1 MKKTCLFLLLNLFT
15 LSVFG
20 QFFNQEDHI
29 ESYTGFFDFYYDSNS
44 DKIYLA
50 VDKLDTDFLYVSAL
64 SEGLGSND
72 IGLDRGQL
80 GGGVVVHFE
89 KRGDKLLLVQDN
101 QDYRAITDNQAER
114 KSIKEAFAKSI
125 LYGFKVEKEE
135 NGVYLVDA
143 TSFLIRD
150 EHGVSNRLGG
160 NNQGSFS
167 LDKSRSAFNLNRT
180 KAFEN
185 NVEFDA
191 YLTFKG
197 RANGRALRSVSPD
210 ASSITVAQH
219 HSFVKL
225 PEDGFEPR
233 KFDPRA
239 SSNFMSFMDYSTPVD
254 EPIVKRYIN
263 RHRLEKKDPTAEKSE
278 AVNSIIY
285 YLDPGTPEPVRSALL
300 EGASWWNQAFE
311 AAGYINAFQ
320 VKMLP
325 EDVDPLD
332 TRYNVIQWVHRSTRG
347 WSYGA
352 SISDPRTGEIIKGH
366 VSLGSLRIRQD
377 YLIGNALTAN
387 GDQAMEMALARIR
400 QLSAHEVGHTLG
412 FSHNF
417 AASSNGRASVMDYP
431 HPMIRVK
438 DNKIDLS
445 QAYDTGIGEWDKIAT
460 KYAYGDYSEKEL
472 NQILLDATT
481 AGYRFISDS
490 DARAPGGAHA
500 YAHLWDNGK
509 DPIEEMKEVEQVRSL
524 AMKQFS
530 TDVIKS
536 GTPYSELEDAFA
548 PVYFYHRYQTEAL
561 SKLVGGLD
569 YSYQVKD
576 GGQENVSVISANIQ
590 KQALQG
596 LLLTLDP
603 EFLSI
608 PEQITNLFPP
618 RAFGYYRSRESFKG
632 HTGVAFDPMAAA
644 ATSADFSLSFLL
656 NKQRLARLVEQHGV
670 DKSNLGL
677 SQVLDELL
685 NQTLLASNST
695 SYNLE
700 LRTTINF
707 VVMDHLYKLTQDNQ
721 MPQVQA
727 QVWNSINQV
736 EIALL
741 KRKSKDLQKIYDQQ
755 VLRDIEQVKSDFSN
769 YKFKVIAK
777 MPDGSPI

>member
-1 MKKTCLFLLLNLFT
+1 MKKTILFLFLNLLSF
-15 LSVFG
+15 SVFG
-20 QFFNQEDHI
+20 QFFNQEDHVI
-29 ESYTGFFDFYYDSNS
+29 PYSGFFDFYYDTSS

-101 QDYRAITDNQAER
+101 LDYRAITENQAER
-114 KSIKEAFAKSI
+114 NSIREAFAKSI
-125 LYGFKVEKEE
+125 LFGFKVEKEE
-135 NGVYLVDA
+135 NGVFLVDA

-150 EHGVSNRLGG
+150 EHGVSNRLRG

-185 NVEFDA
+185 NIEFDA

-197 RANGRALRSVSPD
+197 RATGRALRSVSPD

-225 PEDGFEPR
+225 PDSGFEPR
-233 KFDPRA
+233 KFDPR
-239 SSNFMSFMDYSTPVD
+239 SGSFFMTYMDYSTPVD
-254 EPIVKRYIN
+254 QPIVKRFIN
-263 RHRLEKKDPTAEKSE
+263 RHRLEKKDPSAEKSE
-278 AVNSIIY
+278 AINPIIY

-320 VKMLP
+320 VKVLP
-325 EDVDPLD
+325 EDIDPLD

-412 FSHNF
+412 FAHNF

-431 HPMIRVK
+431 HPMIRLA
-438 DNKIDLS
+438 DGKIDLS
-445 QAYDTGIGEWDKIAT
+445 QAYDSGIGDWDKIAT

-472 NQILLDATT
+472 NQILMDATQD
-481 AGYRFISDS
+481 GYRFISDA
-490 DARAPGGAHA
+490 DARSAGGAHA

-509 DPIEEMKEVEQVRSL
+509 DPITEMQQVAQVRSF

-576 GGQENVSVISANIQ
+576 GGQENARVISADIQ

-596 LLLTLDP
+596 MLLTLTP
-603 EFLSI
+603 EFLLI
-608 PEQITNLFPP
+608 PEDVINLFPP
-618 RAFGYYRSRESFKG
+618 RSYGYNRSRESFMG
-632 HTGVAFDPMAAA
+632 HTGVAFDPLAAA
-644 ATSADFSLSFLL
+644 ATSANFSLNFLL
-656 NKQRLARLVEQHGV
+656 NKQRLARLVEQYGMNQ
-670 DKSNLGL
+670 SNLGL
-677 SQVLDELL
+677 SDVLDELL
-685 NQTLLASNST
+685 DQTLLSGDS
-695 SYNLE
+695 SIDDLE

-707 VVMDHLYKLTQDNQ
+707 VVMDHLYTLTQANQ

-727 QVWNSINQV
+727 HAWNSINRV
-736 EIALL
+736 EMALI
-741 KRKSKDLQKIYDQQ
+741 KRKSKNLQRIYDQQ
-755 VLRDIEQVKSDFSN
+755 MLRDIEQVKLDFSK
-769 YKFKVIAK
+769 YKFKSIAK

>member
-1 MKKTCLFLLLNLFT
+1 
-15 LSVFG
+15 
-20 QFFNQEDHI
+20 
-29 ESYTGFFDFYYDSNS
+29 
-44 DKIYLA
+44 
-50 VDKLDTDFLYVSAL
+50 
-64 SEGLGSND
+64 
-72 IGLDRGQL
+72 
-80 GGGVVVHFE
+80 
-89 KRGDKLLLVQDN
+89 
-101 QDYRAITDNQAER
+101 
-114 KSIKEAFAKSI
+114 
-125 LYGFKVEKEE
+125 
-135 NGVYLVDA
+135 
-143 TSFLIRD
+143 
-150 EHGVSNRLGG
+150 
-160 NNQGSFS
+160 
-167 LDKSRSAFNLNRT
+167 
-180 KAFEN
+180 
-185 NVEFDA
+185 
-191 YLTFKG
+191 
-197 RANGRALRSVSPD
+197 
-210 ASSITVAQH
+210 
-219 HSFVKL
+219 
-225 PEDGFEPR
+225 GFEPR

-239 SSNFMSFMDYSTPVD
+239 GSNFMSFMDYSTPVD

-263 RHRLEKKDPTAEKSE
+263 RHRLEKKDSAAEKSE
-278 AVNSIIY
+278 AVNPIIY

-387 GDQAMEMALARIR
+387 GDEAMEMALARIR

-445 QAYDTGIGEWDKIAT
+445 QAYDTGIGEWDKIVT

-472 NQILLDATT
+472 NQILLDAAS

-569 YSYQVKD
+569 YSYQVKN

-590 KQALQG
+590 KQALKG

-603 EFLSI
+603 DFLSI
-608 PEQITNLFPP
+608 PDQITNLFPP

-656 NKQRLARLVEQHGV
+656 NKQRLARLVEQHGI
-670 DKSNLGL
+670 DQGNLGL

-685 NQTLLASNST
+685 NQTLLTSNST
-695 SYNLE
+695 SDNLE

-741 KRKSKDLQKIYDQQ
+741 KRKSKDLQKIYDEQ